1 MAAHRQRIPSDPLEG
16 VEVVVG
22 CPRPEEVEVE
32 AYRIETRA
40 ATAGRRRPNP
50 GEAGVVEA
58 TRRSTAGV
66 ARAGGPVS
74 AMMGAAEEG
83 CQPRAAPVLV
93 PAQQMG

>member
-1 MAAHRQRIPSDPLEG
+1 M
-16 VEVVVG
+16 VVG
-22 CPRPEEVEVE
+22 CPRPEEVEVG
-32 AYRIETRA
+32 ADRSETRA
-40 ATAGRRRPNP
+40 ATAGRQRPNP
-50 GEAGVVEA
+50 GEVEVVEA

-74 AMMGAAEEG
+74 SMMGAVEEG